1 MTLST
6 VFLVILCLVLLA
18 GLVILYRRQGAPAVL
33 PQPVKV
39 KPQRVVREVV
49 SDLDA
54 LVAEPIAFRFN
65 GEVHEIKPV
74 STLELLSFTNAFAEL
89 QELNGRSDA
98 ITVGELVDAYTS
110 VISSVCPSI
119 TRDHVES
126 MTQAQV
132 AALFQL
138 VMDSVVGKA
147 HAQPGIAGSED
158 AKKKL

>member
-1 MTLST
+1 MTT
-6 VFLVILCLVLLA
+6 VLLVVVCLALLA
-18 GLVILYRRQGAPAVL
+18 GLVIFYQTRQGALVVSE
-33 PQPVKV
+33 PVKV
-39 KPQRVVREVV
+39 KPQRAVREVV

-54 LVAEPIAFRFN
+54 LVAEPIAFRFA

-74 STLELLSFTNAFAEL
+74 STLELLRFTNAFAQL

-98 ITVGELVDAYTS
+98 ITVAELVDAYTS

-119 TRDHVES
+119 TRDHVED

-147 HAQPGIAGSED
+147 HAQPGVEPEG